1 MHDYKRNCEIK
12 PDMIFPEGMHRIA
25 LGVEYNGAQFNGFQK
40 QAGTDNTVQAHLERA
55 LSAIANEEIT
65 LVCCGRTD
73 AGVHASEQVIHF
85 DTLAT
90 RPEKAWREGVNTQL
104 PDEVR
109 IHWSKEVGHDFHARF
124 SAQSRMY
131 RYVLYRSATRSAILG
146 KTVTWTNLDLDV
158 ESMSSAAQ
166 LLVGEHDFTSF
177 RAAQCQAHSP
187 IRRIQHIRFIERGPL
202 VVMEIKANAFLHH
215 MVRNIMGA
223 LLDVGR
229 GKRDAAWLQ
238 SVLDS
243 KDRSKSSPTA
253 RPWGL
258 YLVKAEF
265 DDEFGLPVLPIGPA
279 LLVE

>member
-1 MHDYKRNCEIK
+1 MLDYKRNCEIK
-12 PDMIFPEGMHRIA
+12 PGMVFPEAMQRVA

-40 QAGTDNTVQAHLERA
+40 QAGTANTVQAHLERA
-55 LSAIANEEIT
+55 LSKIANEDIT
-65 LVCCGRTD
+65 IVCCGRTD

-85 DTLAT
+85 DTLAQ
-90 RPEKAWREGVNTQL
+90 RPEKAWREGVNTHL
-104 PDEVR
+104 PDEIRV
-109 IHWSKEVGHDFHARF
+109 HWAKPVHEGFHARF

-131 RYVLYRSATRSAILG
+131 RYVLFRAPTRSAVLG
-146 KTVTWTNLDLDV
+146 KTVTWTNLALDV
-158 ESMSSAAQ
+158 DSMSQAAQ
-166 LLVGEHDFTSF
+166 LLVGEHDFSAF

-187 IRRIQHIRFIERGPL
+187 IRRVEHIRFFESGPL
-202 VVMEIKANAFLHH
+202 LVMEIKANAFLHH

-229 GKRDAAWLQ
+229 GKQNQAWLK
-238 SVLDS
+238 SVLES

-265 DDEFGLPVLPIGPA
+265 DESFSLPKWPVGPYI
-279 LLVE
+279 LS